1 MKNKKPR
8 KQVAKKYKNK
18 KNKNNN
24 NDKNKK
30 PRKQLSNKQTIKQ
43 ETKKKTKTL
52 EIVKTDNIFS
62 IIMEK
67 MGFIHID
74 KDQDGLYDG
83 LVIPKTH
90 ANYLF
95 YTSFFSLLSSMFLF
109 YKKSDNY
116 IYTLSI
122 FITSLNYWRN
132 PIYNWRRNIDMIVIF
147 LSFFIIGIK
156 FYIQSK
162 LMDIL
167 PTTIISFLF
176 YVISNYFQDKYI
188 HISTFFHSLIHIYP
202 NIKFIQYE
210 MNKDEFNLI

>member
-1 MKNKKPR
+1 
-8 KQVAKKYKNK
+8 
-18 KNKNNN
+18 
-24 NDKNKK
+24 
-30 PRKQLSNKQTIKQ
+30 
-43 ETKKKTKTL
+43 
-52 EIVKTDNIFS
+52 
-62 IIMEK
+62 
-67 MGFIHID
+67 
-74 KDQDGLYDG
+74 
-83 LVIPKTH
+83 
-90 ANYLF
+90 
-95 YTSFFSLLSSMFLF
+95 
-109 YKKSDNY
+109 
-116 IYTLSI
+116 
-122 FITSLNYWRN
+122 
-132 PIYNWRRNIDMIVIF
+132 MIVIF

>member
-8 KQVAKKYKNK
+8 KQLAKK
-18 KNKNNN
+18 
-24 NDKNKK
+24 DKNKK
-30 PRKQLSNKQTIKQ
+30 IKNKNKQTIKQ
-43 ETKKKTKTL
+43 VTKKTSNEKREKTL
-52 EIVKTDNIFS
+52 EIVKTDKIFS

-67 MGFIHID
+67 IGFIHID
-74 KDQDGLYDG
+74 KDEDGLYDG
-83 LVIPKTH
+83 LVVPKTH

-176 YVISNYFQDKYI
+176 YLISNYFQDKYI

>member
-8 KQVAKKYKNK
+8 KKVV
-18 KNKNNN
+18 
-24 NDKNKK
+24 KK

-43 ETKKKTKTL
+43 VTKKKTKTL

-67 MGFIHID
+67 MGFVHID

-147 LSFFIIGIK
+147 VSFFVIGIK

-162 LMDIL
+162 FIDFL

-176 YVISNYFQDKYI
+176 YLISNYFQDKYI

>member
-8 KQVAKKYKNK
+8 KKVV
-18 KNKNNN
+18 
-24 NDKNKK
+24 KK
-30 PRKQLSNKQTIKQ
+30 PRKQVENKQVEKKQ
-43 ETKKKTKTL
+43 ETKKETKTL

-67 MGFIHID
+67 IGFIHID

-95 YTSFFSLLSSMFLF
+95 YTSFFSLLSSIVLF

>member
-8 KQVAKKYKNK
+8 KQVAKK
-18 KNKNNN
+18 
-24 NDKNKK
+24 
-30 PRKQLSNKQTIKQ
+30 PRKQVENKQVEKKQ
-43 ETKKKTKTL
+43 ETKKETKTL

-67 MGFIHID
+67 IGFIHID

>member
-1 MKNKKPR
+1 
-8 KQVAKKYKNK
+8 
-18 KNKNNN
+18 
-24 NDKNKK
+24 
-30 PRKQLSNKQTIKQ
+30 
-43 ETKKKTKTL
+43 
-52 EIVKTDNIFS
+52 
-62 IIMEK
+62 

-74 KDQDGLYDG
+74 KDKDGLYDR
-83 LVIPKTH
+83 LVVPKTH

-95 YTSFFSLLSSMFLF
+95 YTSFFSLLSSIVLF

-116 IYTLSI
+116 MYTLSI

-147 LSFFIIGIK
+147 LSFFVIGIK

-176 YVISNYFQDKYI
+176 YLISNYFQEKSI
-188 HISTFFHSLIHIYP
+188 HLSTFFHSLIHIYP

-210 MNKDEFNLI
+210 MNKD

>member
-1 MKNKKPR
+1 MKNKKNKKPR
-8 KQVAKKYKNK
+8 KQVAKK
-18 KNKNNN
+18 
-24 NDKNKK
+24 
-30 PRKQLSNKQTIKQ
+30 PRKQVA
-43 ETKKKTKTL
+43 KKETKTL
-52 EIVKTDNIFS
+52 EIVKTDKIFS

-67 MGFIHID
+67 IGFIHID
-74 KDQDGLYDG
+74 KDEDGLYDG
-83 LVIPKTH
+83 LVVPKTH

>member
-8 KQVAKKYKNK
+8 KKVV
-18 KNKNNN
+18 
-24 NDKNKK
+24 KK
-30 PRKQLSNKQTIKQ
+30 PRKQVENKQVEKKQVENKQVEKKQ

-52 EIVKTDNIFS
+52 EIVKTNKIFS

-67 MGFIHID
+67 IGFIHID

-83 LVIPKTH
+83 LVVPKTH

-147 LSFFIIGIK
+147 VSFFVIGIK

-162 LMDIL
+162 LMDVL

>member
-1 MKNKKPR
+1 MKNKKNKKPR
-8 KQVAKKYKNK
+8 KQVAKKD
-18 KNKNNN
+18 KNKN
-24 NDKNKK
+24 
-30 PRKQLSNKQTIKQ
+30 KQTNKQTSR
-43 ETKKKTKTL
+43 KKRGKLL

-74 KDQDGLYDG
+74 KDKDGLYDG
-83 LVIPKTH
+83 LVVPKTH

-95 YTSFFSLLSSMFLF
+95 YTSFFSLLSSIVLF

>member
-1 MKNKKPR
+1 MKNKKLR
-8 KQVAKKYKNK
+8 KQVVKKLRKQVVKKDKNK
-18 KNKNNN
+18 KNK
-24 NDKNKK
+24 
-30 PRKQLSNKQTIKQ
+30 NKQTIKQ
-43 ETKKKTKTL
+43 ETKKETKTL
-52 EIVKTDNIFS
+52 EIVKTDKIFS

-67 MGFIHID
+67 IGFIHID
-74 KDQDGLYDG
+74 KDEDGLYDG
-83 LVIPKTH
+83 LVVPKTH

-147 LSFFIIGIK
+147 VSFFVIGIK

-162 LMDIL
+162 LMDVL

-176 YVISNYFQDKYI
+176 YLISNYFQEKYI

-210 MNKDEFNLI
+210 MNKDE

>member
-1 MKNKKPR
+1 MKNKKKKLR
-8 KQVAKKYKNK
+8 KQVAKKDKNK
-18 KNKNNN
+18 KNKN
-24 NDKNKK
+24 K
-30 PRKQLSNKQTIKQ
+30 
-43 ETKKKTKTL
+43 ETKKQVEKKQITKKREKTL
-52 EIVKTDNIFS
+52 EIEKTNNIFS

-74 KDQDGLYDG
+74 KDEDGLYNG
-83 LVIPKTH
+83 LVVPKTH

-95 YTSFFSLLSSMFLF
+95 YTSFFSLLSSMYLF
-109 YKKSDNY
+109 YKENNNY

-132 PIYNWRRNIDMIVIF
+132 PIYDWRRNIDMIVIF
-147 LSFFIIGIK
+147 LSFFVVGIK

-162 LMDIL
+162 IIDIL
-167 PTTIISFLF
+167 PTIFISFLF
-176 YVISNYFQDKYI
+176 YVISNYFQEKSI

-210 MNKDEFNLI
+210 MNKDAFNLI